1 MANDDNNNNNKID
14 NDYRGT
20 ERRNWETRPQERPTV
35 KEPMNPGLQLLI
47 SIGLIA
53 LVVLATFFMFKYP
66 QKLGPIF
73 ISALVV
79 TLATFLLLLIL
90 RHFILIWFSFLHQR
104 ELAYD
109 DTPETFP
116 FVSIIVPAYNEAEVI
131 SSSLSSLLE
140 LRYPYYE
147 IIAVDDGSDDKTY
160 EKMKEFEGNH
170 YGVRVQVFRKENSG
184 KADTLNYGIRRSKA
198 PIVVCMDSDSRLTPE
213 ALRYAIKHFYDPNV
227 GAVAGNVKV
236 INRHNIWTKLQ
247 ALEYIEGLNI
257 ARKAQAFFRSV
268 NVIPGPMGIF
278 RRTAIE
284 GTGGYDSDTFAEDFD
299 MTVKILADGWKI
311 NYEPKAVA
319 YTEAPE
325 ELLDVIK
332 QRYRWTRG
340 VLQAL
345 RKQRH
350 LLTHSSG
357 TITTPLSLWY
367 MLFEGLAWPVM
378 NIFANLFFVWV
389 ALLYGMTKLLVL
401 WWLLLTVLDLLI
413 AVHAILMER
422 EDMRLALYSI
432 FYRFFYILIIDVT
445 KVFATLEE
453 LVGLDMSWGKLARKG
468 RI

>member
-1 MANDDNNNNNKID
+1 MATETPSNKET
-14 NDYRGT
+14 GVT
-20 ERRNWETRPQERPTV
+20 EHPEQKRTV
-35 KEPMNPGLQLLI
+35 KRPMRPVTQLLI
-47 SIGLIA
+47 SIAIIA
-53 LVVLATFFMFKYP
+53 IVVIATVFLFKYP

-73 ISALVV
+73 ITALVV
-79 TLATFLLLLIL
+79 TLASFLLLLIL
-90 RHFILIWFSFLHQR
+90 RHFILIWFSYLHQR
-104 ELAYD
+104 ELSQENTTDIY
-109 DTPETFP
+109 P
-116 FVSIIVPAYNEAEVI
+116 FVSIIVPAFNEADVI
-131 SSSLSSLLE
+131 QSSLSSLLE

-147 IIAVDDGSDDKTY
+147 IIAVDDGSTDGTL
-160 EKMKEFEGNH
+160 ERMREFEGNH
-170 YGVRVQVFRKENSG
+170 YGVRVSVYRKENSG

-198 PIVVCMDSDSRLTPE
+198 PIVVCMDSDSRLTAD
-213 ALRYAIKHFYDPNV
+213 ALRYAMFHFRDPHV

-257 ARKAQAFFRSV
+257 VRNAQAFFRSV
-268 NVIPGPMGIF
+268 NVIPGQIGIF
-278 RRTAIE
+278 RRKAIE
-284 GTGGYDSDTFAEDFD
+284 ATGGYDSDTFAEDFD

-311 NYEPKAVA
+311 NYEPKAIA

-325 ELLDVIK
+325 ELLDIIQ
-332 QRYRWTRG
+332 QRYRWSRG
-340 VLQAL
+340 ILQAL

-350 LLTHSSG
+350 LLTRSSG
-357 TITTPLSLWY
+357 AITTPLSLWY

-432 FYRFFYILIIDVT
+432 F
-445 KVFATLEE
+445 
-453 LVGLDMSWGKLARKG
+453 
-468 RI
+468 

>member
-1 MANDDNNNNNKID
+1 MDANDPNPTTPKL
-14 NDYRGT
+14 T
-20 ERRNWETRPQERPTV
+20 EPKAAGGRKPLRPIT
-35 KEPMNPGLQLLI
+35 QLLI
-47 SIGLIA
+47 SVAIIF
-53 LVVLATFFMFKYP
+53 LVVIATIFLFKYP

-73 ISALVV
+73 ITALVI
-79 TLATFLLLLIL
+79 TLASFLLLLVL
-90 RHFILIWFSFLHQR
+90 RHFILTWFSYLHQR
-104 ELAYD
+104 ELAYEPAM
-109 DTPETFP
+109 DTYP
-116 FVSIIVPAYNEAEVI
+116 FVSIIVPAFNEGEVI
-131 SSSLSSLLE
+131 AASLSSLLE

-147 IIAVDDGSDDKTY
+147 IIAVDDGSTDNTY
-160 EKMKEFEGNH
+160 EKMREFEGNH
-170 YGVRVQVFRKENSG
+170 YGVRVSVFRKENSG

-198 PIVVCMDSDSRLTPE
+198 PIVVCMDSDSRLTPA
-213 ALRYAIKHFYDPNV
+213 ALRYAVRHFSDPHV

-257 ARKAQAFFRSV
+257 VRRAQAFWRTV

-284 GTGGYDSDTFAEDFD
+284 GVGGYDSDTFAEDFD

-311 NYEPKAVA
+311 HYEPKAVA

-325 ELLDVIK
+325 ELLDIIK
-332 QRYRWTRG
+332 QRYRWSRG
-340 VLQAL
+340 ILQAL
-345 RKQRH
+345 RKQKH
-350 LLTHSSG
+350 LLTR
-357 TITTPLSLWY
+357 TNVNITTPLSLWY
-367 MLFEGLAWPVM
+367 MIFEGLVWPAM
-378 NIFANLFFVWV
+378 NIFANVFFVWI
-389 ALLYGMTKLLVL
+389 ALIYGMTKLLVM

-422 EDMRLALYSI
+422 EDMGLAIYAV

-453 LVGLDMSWGKLARKG
+453 LIGLDMSWGKLARKG

>member
-1 MANDDNNNNNKID
+1 
-14 NDYRGT
+14 
-20 ERRNWETRPQERPTV
+20 
-35 KEPMNPGLQLLI
+35 
-47 SIGLIA
+47 
-53 LVVLATFFMFKYP
+53 
-66 QKLGPIF
+66 
-73 ISALVV
+73 
-79 TLATFLLLLIL
+79 
-90 RHFILIWFSFLHQR
+90 
-104 ELAYD
+104 
-109 DTPETFP
+109 
-116 FVSIIVPAYNEAEVI
+116 
-131 SSSLSSLLE
+131 
-140 LRYPYYE
+140 
-147 IIAVDDGSDDKTY
+147 
-160 EKMKEFEGNH
+160 
-170 YGVRVQVFRKENSG
+170 
-184 KADTLNYGIRRSKA
+184 
-198 PIVVCMDSDSRLTPE
+198 
-213 ALRYAIKHFYDPNV
+213 
-227 GAVAGNVKV
+227 
-236 INRHNIWTKLQ
+236 
-247 ALEYIEGLNI
+247 
-257 ARKAQAFFRSV
+257 
-268 NVIPGPMGIF
+268 
-278 RRTAIE
+278 
-284 GTGGYDSDTFAEDFD
+284 
-299 MTVKILADGWKI
+299 MTVKILAAGWKI
-311 NYEPKAVA
+311 NYEPKAIA

-350 LLTHSSG
+350 LLTRSSG

>member
-1 MANDDNNNNNKID
+1 MANDNE
-14 NDYRGT
+14 YRGT
-20 ERRNWETRPQERPTV
+20 ERRNLETRPKERSVIKP
-35 KEPMNPGLQLLI
+35 PMNPKLQLLI
-47 SIGLIA
+47 SIGIIL
-53 LVVLATFFMFKYP
+53 LVVIVTFFMFKYP
-66 QKLGPIF
+66 QTLGPIF
-73 ISALVV
+73 VSALVI

-90 RHFILIWFSFLHQR
+90 RHFVLIWFSFLHQR
-104 ELAYD
+104 ELAYED
-109 DTPETFP
+109 VPEIYP

-147 IIAVDDGSDDKTY
+147 IIAVDDGSTDGTL
-160 EKMKEFEGNH
+160 EKMKDFEGNH
-170 YGVRVQVFRKENSG
+170 YGVRVQVFRKENGG
-184 KADTLNYGIRRSKA
+184 KAEALNYGIRKSKA

-213 ALRYAIKHFYDPNV
+213 ALRYAIRHFHDPNV

-257 ARKAQAFFRSV
+257 ARKAQAFFRTV

-278 RRTAIE
+278 RRAAIE

-325 ELLDVIK
+325 ELLDIIK

-345 RKQRH
+345 RKQKH

-357 TITTPLSLWY
+357 TVSTPLSLWY

-378 NIFANLFFVWV
+378 NIFANLFFVWI
-389 ALLYGMTKLLVL
+389 ALLYGMTKLLVM
-401 WWLLLTVLDLLI
+401 WWLLLTVLDVLV

-453 LVGLDMSWGKLARKG
+453 LVGLDMQWGKLARKG

>member
-1 MANDDNNNNNKID
+1 M
-14 NDYRGT
+14 G
-20 ERRNWETRPQERPTV
+20 TV
-35 KEPMNPGLQLLI
+35 KKPLHPKIQLLI
-47 SIGLIA
+47 SLLIILA
-53 LVVLATFFMFKYP
+53 VVVLTFFLFKYP

-79 TLATFLLLLIL
+79 TLASFLLLLVL
-90 RHFILIWFSFLHQR
+90 RHFLLIWFSFLHQR
-104 ELAYD
+104 ELAYEEHPD
-109 DTPETFP
+109 VYP

-131 SSSLSSLLE
+131 SASLSSLLE

-147 IIAVDDGSDDKTY
+147 IIVVDDGSTDGTY

-170 YGVRVQVFRKENSG
+170 YGVRVQALRKENTG

-198 PIVVCMDSDSRLTPE
+198 PIVVCMDSDSRLTAD
-213 ALRYAIKHFYDPNV
+213 ALRYAVRHFDDQCV

-257 ARKAQAFFRSV
+257 VRKAQAFFRSV
-268 NVIPGPMGIF
+268 NVIPGPIGIF
-278 RRTAIE
+278 RRAAIE

-299 MTVKILADGWKI
+299 MTVKMLADGWKI

-319 YTEAPE
+319 FTEAPE

-332 QRYRWTRG
+332 QRYRWSRG
-340 VLQAL
+340 ILQAL
-345 RKQRH
+345 RKQKH
-350 LLTHSSG
+350 LLTRTSG
-357 TITTPLSLWY
+357 VVTTPLSLWY
-367 MLFEGLAWPVM
+367 MIFEGLVWPAM
-378 NIFANLFFVWV
+378 NIFANVFFVYV

-401 WWLLLTVLDLLI
+401 WWLLLTLLDLLI
-413 AVHAILMER
+413 AVHAILMEK
-422 EDMRLALYSI
+422 ESMSLAFYSV

>member
-1 MANDDNNNNNKID
+1 MA
-14 NDYRGT
+14 T
-20 ERRNWETRPQERPTV
+20 TV
-35 KEPMNPGLQLLI
+35 KKPLNPKIQLLI
-47 SIGLIA
+47 SIAIILA
-53 LVVLATFFMFKYP
+53 VVVLTIFLFRYP

-79 TLATFLLLLIL
+79 TLASFLLLLVL
-90 RHFILIWFSFLHQR
+90 RHFLLIWFSFLHQR

-109 DTPETFP
+109 EHPDVYP
-116 FVSIIVPAYNEAEVI
+116 FVSVIVPAFNEGEVI
-131 SSSLSSLLE
+131 TASLSSLLE
-140 LRYPYYE
+140 LRYPYFE
-147 IIAVDDGSDDKTY
+147 IIAVDDGSTDNTY

-198 PIVVCMDSDSRLTPE
+198 PIVVCMDSDSRLTPD
-213 ALRYAIKHFYDPNV
+213 ALRYAVRQFQDPYV

-257 ARKAQAFFRSV
+257 VRKAQAFFRSV
-268 NVIPGPMGIF
+268 NVIPGPIGIF

-332 QRYRWTRG
+332 QRYRWSRG
-340 VLQAL
+340 ILQAL
-345 RKQRH
+345 RKQKH
-350 LLTHSSG
+350 LLTRTSG
-357 TITTPLSLWY
+357 VVTTPLSLWY
-367 MLFEGLAWPVM
+367 MIFEGLVWPAM
-378 NIFANLFFVWV
+378 NIFANLFFVYI

-401 WWLLLTVLDLLI
+401 WWLLLTLLDLLI
-413 AVHAILMER
+413 AVHAILMEH
-422 EDMRLALYSI
+422 EQMSLALYSV

>member
-1 MANDDNNNNNKID
+1 M
-14 NDYRGT
+14 G
-20 ERRNWETRPQERPTV
+20 TV
-35 KEPMNPGLQLLI
+35 KQPLNPKIQLII
-47 SIGLIA
+47 SLSIILA
-53 LVVLATFFMFKYP
+53 VVVLTFFLFKYP

-79 TLATFLLLLIL
+79 TLASFLLLLVL
-90 RHFILIWFSFLHQR
+90 RHFMLIWFSFLHQR
-104 ELAYD
+104 ELAYEEYPD
-109 DTPETFP
+109 VYP

-131 SSSLSSLLE
+131 SASLSSLLE

-147 IIAVDDGSDDKTY
+147 IIAVDDGSTDATF

-184 KADTLNYGIRRSKA
+184 KADTLNHGIRRSKA
-198 PIVVCMDSDSRLTPE
+198 PIVVCMDSDSRLTPD
-213 ALRYAIKHFYDPNV
+213 ALRYAVRHFQDQCV

-257 ARKAQAFFRSV
+257 VRKAQAFFRSV
-268 NVIPGPMGIF
+268 NVIPGPIGIF

-284 GTGGYDSDTFAEDFD
+284 ATGGYDSDTFAEDFD

-325 ELLDVIK
+325 ELLDVIQ
-332 QRYRWTRG
+332 QRYRWSRG
-340 VLQAL
+340 ILQAL
-345 RKQRH
+345 RKQKH
-350 LLTHSSG
+350 LLTRTSG
-357 TITTPLSLWY
+357 VITTPLSLWY
-367 MLFEGLAWPVM
+367 MIFEGLVWPAM
-378 NIFANLFFVWV
+378 NIFANVFFVYV

-401 WWLLLTVLDLLI
+401 WWLLLTLLDLLI
-413 AVHAILMER
+413 AVHAILMEK
-422 EDMRLALYSI
+422 ESMSLAIYSV